1 MSIMKLRALSFQIL
15 TICLIL
21 GSIESMAQPGGR
33 PGGGRGGFDPDEMI
47 KREKQ
52 NLYKAVV
59 DLNNDQK
66 LLLDGIYDEFALSFK
81 ELRDE
86 MRQTRN
92 FQAMRPKMQ
101 ALQQEKNGLI
111 KDVLNENQFDIY
123 MGLIE
128 ERRRQRR
135 EMAQRGDSTRRRR
148 RNALQE
154 LPADTVN
161 VQPPQNQ

>member
-1 MSIMKLRALSFQIL
+1 MKLSAFSIQIL
-15 TICLIL
+15 VVFLFL
-21 GSIESMAQPGGR
+21 GSIPLMAQPGGR
-33 PGGGRGGFDPDEMI
+33 PGRFDPDEMI

-59 DLNNDQK
+59 DLNSDQK

-92 FQAMRPKMQ
+92 FQVMRPKMQ
-101 ALQQEKNGLI
+101 ALQQEKNALI
-111 KDVLNENQFDIY
+111 KDVLNEDQFDIY

-135 EMAQRGDSTRRRR
+135 EMAQRSDSTRRRR
-148 RNALQE
+148 RNALPLQ
-154 LPADTVN
+154 PADTVN